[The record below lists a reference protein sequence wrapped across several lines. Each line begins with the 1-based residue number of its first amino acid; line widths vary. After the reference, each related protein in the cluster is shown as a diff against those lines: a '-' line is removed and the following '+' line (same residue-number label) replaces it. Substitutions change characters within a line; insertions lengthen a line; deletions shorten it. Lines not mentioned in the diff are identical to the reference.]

1 MDIARRI
8 ARMRAQSPAPEP
20 ASEPVDSGD
29 PRVVELKK
37 RLDALVARQRADLR
51 EGRPRGGDRALP
63 GDAIDTPYGDV
74 HVVEQHLDPAHCHG
88 RAPVAAALRASST
101 TLGQLTFGDDRDP
114 ISAAGALFVDTETTG
129 LSQGAGTLPFLIG
142 LAWFDGESLTLR
154 QLLLQRPGDEAPM
167 LQMVRERICKS
178 SCIVTYNGKS
188 FDWPLLRNRFVMNR
202 VPVPELPPHIDLLHS
217 ARCVYKGRLE
227 RVRLVNVE
235 DRVLGFLRVDDVEGH
250 EIPELYW
257 SYVRGGSPGAL
268 EPVIEHNANDIIA
281 LAALLGSLAERLEG
295 RVRCRE
301 PIDELGLARLAL
313 RCGDEGRALDLAK
326 AVADDGDGQP
336 AIDASVLAA
345 RLSRRDH
352 DDAQALVYLHRAIEH
367 ALNAGVAA
375 PEARLALAKLYEHQ
389 LKDFVQALEHAT
401 LAQSVETHEVHAR
414 RIARL
419 ARRIERRARSC
430 DASRGSSGRR
440 GRRAAV
446 MEPQG
451 ALDRDALELVQHQ
464 G

>member
-1 MDIARRI
+1 
-8 ARMRAQSPAPEP
+8 MRAQSPAPEP

-268 EPVIEHNANDIIA
+268 EPVIETVSVHASTAGPSRLFLRRPSSSFFPAILVVAKKEERYLIHLSSYPLTRTGIVP
-281 LAALLGSLAERLEG
+281 LAPR
-295 RVRCRE
+295 
-301 PIDELGLARLAL
+301 D
-313 RCGDEGRALDLAK
+313 GRAWT
-326 AVADDGDGQP
+326 
-336 AIDASVLAA
+336 AA
-345 RLSRRDH
+345 W
-352 DDAQALVYLHRAIEH
+352 
-367 ALNAGVAA
+367 
-375 PEARLALAKLYEHQ
+375 
-389 LKDFVQALEHAT
+389 
-401 LAQSVETHEVHAR
+401 
-414 RIARL
+414 
-419 ARRIERRARSC
+419 
-430 DASRGSSGRR
+430 
-440 GRRAAV
+440 
-446 MEPQG
+446 
-451 ALDRDALELVQHQ
+451 
-464 G
+464 